1 MSILVAIHVAL
12 PLPASAQSNNIT
24 LRNVPTTVCFSP
36 YGRCADKIIHEINAA
51 KKEVLVM
58 AYCFTSVRI
67 AKALVDAKKRG
78 VRVEVIIDKGRKTE
92 RYSAVTFFKN
102 QGIPVYIDDLEP
114 LQHNKIMII
123 DVSTVITGSFNF
135 TKAAERNAE
144 NVLIIRSKEMAGI
157 YKRNW
162 ERHLNHSW

>member
-1 MSILVAIHVAL
+1 
-12 PLPASAQSNNIT
+12 
-24 LRNVPTTVCFSP
+24 
-36 YGRCADKIIHEINAA
+36 
-51 KKEVLVM
+51 M

-102 QGIPVYIDDLEP
+102 QGIPIYIDDLEP